1 MIQAALDALRDDLG
15 ALQGVETTQV
25 WQGEW
30 DALASGGQVS
40 YRPPATFVSLVEIRV
55 VDVAQT
61 VRGRRQMAAEPG
73 RAAEPGWPDSEVP
86 PAAVPPAGAGAR
98 IIPWHLDGAV
108 RVTVDVEIAVTCVA
122 SGSTAAARA
131 ETALDL
137 AARAIP
143 IMIGRHAL
151 RGISGT
157 NLDSPAL
164 RRQGHS
170 AVVLVG
176 SREVELDPPGGR
188 QPEPVRV
195 DVVAGGAPGG
205 RRETVFGDGG
215 GGGG

>member
-15 ALQGVETTQV
+15 ALQGVETAQV

-40 YRPPATFVSLVEIRV
+40 YRPPALFVSLVEIQV

-61 VRGRRQMAAEPG
+61 VLGRRQMAAEPG
-73 RAAEPGWPDSEVP
+73 RPADPGPPPRDAVP
-86 PAAVPPAGAGAR
+86 PAAVPPAGAR
-98 IIPWHLDGAV
+98 IIPWRLDGAV
-108 RVTVDVEIAVTCVA
+108 RATVDVEIAVTCVA

-131 ETALDL
+131 ETALEL
-137 AARAIP
+137 AGRAIP
-143 IMIGRHAL
+143 VMIGRHAL
-151 RGISGT
+151 RRISGT

-176 SREVELDPPGGR
+176 SREVELDPPDGR
-188 QPEPVRV
+188 QPKPARV

-205 RRETVFGDGG
+205 RRETVFEGGD
-215 GGGG
+215 